1 MKEYVIT
8 ELDIPDKV
16 ADHIWDR
23 HRIYEWQVYDV
34 IDDPNTRINEKTDDK
49 HGRVLIARGRDRGGA
64 PLILYMSFIN
74 ERQGLY
80 RLRTARRPD
89 ENEYRR
95 FFK

>member
-1 MKEYVIT
+1 MKEYVIN
-8 ELDIPDKV
+8 ELDVPEKV

-34 IDDPNTRINEKTDDK
+34 IDGPDTLKNEKTDDK

>member
-1 MKEYVIT
+1 LKEYVIT

-34 IDDPNTRINEKTDDK
+34 IDDPNTRKNEKTDDK

-64 PLILYMSFIN
+64 PLILYLSFIN

-80 RLRTARRPD
+80 GLRTARRPD